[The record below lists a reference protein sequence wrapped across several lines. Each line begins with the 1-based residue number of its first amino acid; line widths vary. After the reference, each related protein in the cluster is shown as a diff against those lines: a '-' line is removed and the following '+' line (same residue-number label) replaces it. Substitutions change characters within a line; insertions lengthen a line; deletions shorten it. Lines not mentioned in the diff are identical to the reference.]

1 MLKLI
6 LIKLELNSKI
16 MKTWEVLTVKN
27 QVQIVGMLERE
38 LQTFWIMCSVK
49 KKKAYLLRNIS
60 FTLPEVIF
68 NNYSLKLG
76 LRKLTKIFRNFFF
89 YDKWIQL
96 GKRSL
101 VFQYLVNF
109 VINRLKNIIPLEN
122 NVIVNLH
129 QLVLTTLP
137 KIDVKIFF
145 WSIVTSLY
153 LTMKN
158 ISTKFLI
165 KTKSS
170 KVDWHNCFSIIKKA
184 IN

>member
-1 MLKLI
+1 MFFEHFIPNALTRKKMLQLI

-76 LRKLTKIFRNFFF
+76 LRKLTKIFRNFFSMTNE
-89 YDKWIQL
+89 Y
-96 GKRSL
+96 
-101 VFQYLVNF
+101 N
-109 VINRLKNIIPLEN
+109 LEN
-122 NVIVNLH
+122 EV
-129 QLVLTTLP
+129 
-137 KIDVKIFF
+137 
-145 WSIVTSLY
+145 
-153 LTMKN
+153 
-158 ISTKFLI
+158 
-165 KTKSS
+165 
-170 KVDWHNCFSIIKKA
+170 
-184 IN
+184 